1 VKVVFDTNILV
12 SGFLWN
18 GPQARL
24 LDAGLESRL
33 VVFSTGALLD
43 ELEATLSAPKF
54 SSRLAS
60 RGLTAFQ
67 LVERF
72 RNTCIEVIP
81 SDVPI
86 PANLRDPDD
95 LVVLSCAATV
105 PVDLIVSG
113 DKDLLVLGEYSGI
126 PIMDSAHA
134 LALLGLD

>member
-1 VKVVFDTNILV
+1 MERSTSAI
-12 SGFLWN
+12 FLSK
-18 GPQARL
+18 P
-24 LDAGLESRL
+24 
-33 VVFSTGALLD
+33 LLD

-60 RGLTAFQ
+60 RGLTASQ

>member
-60 RGLTAFQ
+60 RGLTASQ

-105 PVDLIVSG
+105 PVDFIVSG
-113 DKDLLVLGEYSGI
+113 DKDLLVLGEYCGI
-126 PIMDSAHA
+126 PIVDSAHA
-134 LALLGLD
+134 LALLGIE